1 MFTNAGCTL
10 FRKGID
16 TKTRLPT
23 WDAVNIDAVYW
34 EESTGQTLVSNQGG
48 SHEMKQNNSIFVVI
62 PKAYVPDP
70 LPKKGDLIARG
81 INADMEN
88 AHTIMN
94 VEDFLYGSESVQHIE
109 VTAI

>member
-1 MFTNAGCTL
+1 MFTNSSCTL

-23 WDAVNIDAVYW
+23 WDAVNIEAVYW
-34 EESTGQTLVSNQGG
+34 EESAGQTLSSNQGG

-62 PKAYVPDP
+62 PKAYLPEI

-88 AHTIMN
+88 AHTVMN
-94 VEDFLYGSESVQHIE
+94 VEDFLYGSEDVQHIE
-109 VTAI
+109 VTAV